1 MIVIKKAKISTIS
14 AVKKFVQLN
23 SHTSLNVDVGEGRY
37 IVDGKSILG
46 IFSLD
51 LSEPVSVT
59 VESEDE
65 KLINEYFQMIDE
77 FIV

>member
-1 MIVIKKAKISTIS
+1 MIVIKKADIGTIS
-14 AVKKFVQLN
+14 KVKKFVHLN
-23 SHTSLNVDVGEGRY
+23 NQTALTVDVGEGRY

-51 LSEPVSVT
+51 LSAPVSVT
-59 VESEDE
+59 VESDNQQA
-65 KLINEYFQMIDE
+65 IDEYFNSIEE

>member
-1 MIVIKKAKISTIS
+1 MIVIKKADIGTIS
-14 AVKKFVQLN
+14 KVKKFVHLN
-23 SHTSLNVDVGEGRY
+23 NQTALAVDVGEGRY

-51 LSEPVSVT
+51 LSAPVSVT
-59 VESEDE
+59 VESDNQQA
-65 KLINEYFQMIDE
+65 IDEYFNSIEE

>member
-1 MIVIKKAKISTIS
+1 MIVIKKANISTIS
-14 AVKKFVQLN
+14 DVKKFVHLN
-23 SHTSLNVDVGEGRY
+23 SQTVLNVDVGEGRY

-51 LSEPVSVT
+51 LSAPVSIT
-59 VESEDE
+59 VESDNQQ
-65 KLINEYFQMIDE
+65 LIDEYFKSVDE